1 MKTRTGGRSG
11 FTLIEMLII
20 LAIMAALAAVLLPT
34 LTNQIQ
40 KSEVSRVTGDLTNLR
55 TAAEAFLVD
64 VHRYPGDIED
74 LGTPITATDTDADTV
89 AYPPGLVARWD
100 GPYIDRVV
108 ADGDSLETG
117 FGGQIQDDLVKVEY
131 PAASGIFYLTVNV
144 SGFAQS
150 DFDRVDEGMD
160 DADGA
165 AAGRLRWIT
174 PDTVRFLA
182 IPIN

>member
-1 MKTRTGGRSG
+1 MRPDLAGRNG
-11 FTLIEMLII
+11 FTLVEMLII

-40 KSEVSRVTGDLTNLR
+40 KSEISRVTGDLTNLR

-74 LGTPITATDTDADTV
+74 LSTPLTAADADADTV
-89 AYPPGLVARWD
+89 AYPTGLRARWD
-100 GPYIDRVV
+100 GPYIDRVI

-117 FGGQIQDDLVKVEY
+117 FGGQIQDDMVKVEY

-144 SGFAQS
+144 SMFART
-150 DFDRVDEGMD
+150 DFDRVDESMD

-165 AAGRLRWIT
+165 AAGRLRWVAG
-174 PDTVRFLA
+174 DTARFLA
-182 IPIN
+182 IPIS